1 MAKKPAKRKNRPRK
15 HIIADMSLHHVAFL
29 VSACGYTV
37 EPTRNDYGYDLSV
50 FTFDPT
56 GAYEN
61 GNIFVQL
68 KATDHIRIAK
78 RTGNVKFNISKSDIM
93 TWEAEHFPV
102 YLVVFDA
109 IGRVAYQLYLQ
120 RYFQS
125 NNIKSTAM
133 TTESLEVSLPATVLT
148 EPAIRVWRDEKN
160 AILKRLGAATHV

>member
-1 MAKKPAKRKNRPRK
+1 
-15 HIIADMSLHHVAFL
+15 MSLHHVAFL
-29 VSACGYTV
+29 ISACGYTV
-37 EPTRNDYGYDLSV
+37 EPTRSDYGYDLSV
-50 FTFDPT
+50 FTFDPV

-68 KATDHIRIAK
+68 KATDRIRKAK
-78 RTGNVKFNISKSDIM
+78 RTGDIKFSISKSDIM

-109 IGRVAYQLYLQ
+109 INRIAYQLYLQ

-125 NNIKSTAM
+125 NDIKSTTMA
-133 TTESLEVSLPATVLT
+133 TESLEVSLPATAIT
-148 EPAIRVWRDEKN
+148 EPAIQVWRDEKN